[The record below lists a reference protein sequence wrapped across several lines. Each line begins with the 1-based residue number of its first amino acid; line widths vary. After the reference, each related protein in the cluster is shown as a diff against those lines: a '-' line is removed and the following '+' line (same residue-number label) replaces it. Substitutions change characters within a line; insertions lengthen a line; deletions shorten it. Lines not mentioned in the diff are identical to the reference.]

1 MAESIIKDCS
11 KKDIDDATKKIVGIL
26 RSGRKNSLMH
36 ELQDREERE
45 INQQFKAKYDISDQ
59 LEKELILKNLSP
71 RAISDVQ
78 IDERTDKLRQGN
90 KMYIYLL
97 ELELDIEEEGKAVKN
112 KVDTYVKIEMIKPS
126 GNKKNVLLI
135 SFHEPKYKMK
145 KEYNNLRG

>member
-11 KKDIDDATKKIVGIL
+11 KKDIDYATKKIVGIL

-36 ELQDREERE
+36 EVQDSAERE
-45 INQQFKAKYDISDQ
+45 INKQFKAKYDISDE
-59 LEKELILKNLSP
+59 LEKELLLKNLCP
-71 RAISDVQ
+71 QAISDVQ

-97 ELELDIEEEGKAVKN
+97 ELELDIEEGKAVKN